1 MRSQLFKLS
10 KSRVFGLL
18 MAASAVCLL
27 LPNRYTRPVRGAVQ
41 FFVPFQDAAYRFT
54 QTLVDHV
61 DALAGPE
68 PTRRQHRQLLEQAH
82 AMQNRLVAVET
93 ECQQLRRENEFLV
106 GFRRDAA
113 LAGAKLVPA
122 RIFARGAAGFSDA
135 LALGRGRQT
144 GVSDGDYVASRLL
157 IAHGRDAPLR
167 TAMAVA
173 GSEYLIGRI
182 DHADSFTARVV
193 LFDDPRSPAQQ
204 VCVGRLSSEG
214 LKVFS
219 RPDSA
224 TGRQREQRFLLTGK
238 GAGRMLIEQVPA
250 EYIEAERP
258 AGEGPPEGAIRL
270 GDLVVTVATDPSLPT
285 RMVIG
290 QIVQTS
296 QDPKNPLIYDLAVRC
311 PIDPTRLQWVYV
323 IDMSPPVVPAG
334 GLHDD

>member
-27 LPNRYTRPVRGAVQ
+27 LPNRYTRPVRSAVQ

-54 QTLVDHV
+54 QTLADHI

-135 LALGRGRQT
+135 LAVGRGRQT
-144 GVSDGDYVASRLL
+144 GVSDRRVDDAG
-157 IAHGRDAPLR
+157 IAAAGFRDASLR
-167 TAMAVA
+167 RAC
-173 GSEYLIGRI
+173 
-182 DHADSFTARVV
+182 
-193 LFDDPRSPAQQ
+193 PRQKETY
-204 VCVGRLSSEG
+204 C
-214 LKVFS
+214 
-219 RPDSA
+219 
-224 TGRQREQRFLLTGK
+224 QREQR
-238 GAGRMLIEQVPA
+238 
-250 EYIEAERP
+250 
-258 AGEGPPEGAIRL
+258 
-270 GDLVVTVATDPSLPT
+270 
-285 RMVIG
+285 
-290 QIVQTS
+290 
-296 QDPKNPLIYDLAVRC
+296 
-311 PIDPTRLQWVYV
+311 
-323 IDMSPPVVPAG
+323 
-334 GLHDD
+334 